1 MTCTLSQLKQQLSN
15 NKADSA
21 LIRLY
26 GRAALS
32 VQKSRYQDLLKEA
45 EQHLSGN
52 SYLLASAPGRTELGG
67 NHTDHNNGRV
77 VASAVDLDCIA
88 AVTPTRDNLVTLY
101 SSEYPEPIRVELDSL
116 TAEPSERGR
125 PEALIR
131 GIGAARNRRGGTNQG
146 FTAVVDSTCKPG
158 SGLSSS
164 AAFSVLIG
172 GIFAVLD
179 DAPLDP
185 VQLARDGQFAENS
198 FFGKPCGLM
207 DQLSS
212 AAGYT
217 LGIDFKDP
225 LNPAITRIE
234 TNFEDWDYRLLI
246 IDTGGSHSN
255 LTAEYAAVTEEIG
268 WATRI
273 LNRDKAR
280 GLSLA
285 TVLEQVTALRAGAGD
300 RALLR
305 LLHFITEDQRAA
317 DQTDALHHRNYD
329 RFLELVK
336 LSGDSSCKL
345 LQNCSSAQ
353 NTREQGVL
361 LAISLTEQFF
371 PKAVCRVHGGGFAGT
386 VQAYVPKDR
395 FDDYQL
401 LMERVFGE
409 RAVIPVVTGRPGF
422 CFWAEDGWVF
432 PGAGEFA

>member
-1 MTCTLSQLKQQLSN
+1 MASTLAHLEQYLS
-15 NKADSA
+15 KGQADPA

-26 GRAALS
+26 GKAAIS
-32 VQKSRYQDLLKEA
+32 VQKDRYLRLLAEA
-45 EQHLSGN
+45 GKRLSG
-52 SYLLASAPGRTELGG
+52 SGYLLASAPGRTELGG

-77 VASAVDLDCIA
+77 LASAVDLDCIG
-88 AVTPTRDNLVTLY
+88 AVTPTRDKCVTLY
-101 SSEYPEPIRVELDSL
+101 SSDYPEPINVGLNSL
-116 TAEPSERGR
+116 TPDPGEQGT
-125 PEALIR
+125 PEALVR
-131 GIGAARNRRGGTNQG
+131 GIGSARSRRGSNNQG
-146 FTAVVDSTCKPG
+146 FAAVVDSTCKPG

-164 AAFSVLIG
+164 AAFSILIG
-172 GIFAVLD
+172 GVFAALENE
-179 DAPLDP
+179 PLDP

-198 FFGKPCGLM
+198 FFNKPCGLM

-225 LNPAITRIE
+225 ANPAITRIE
-234 TNFEDWDYRLLI
+234 TNFEGWDYRMLI

-268 WATRI
+268 QATRI

-285 TVLEQVTALRAGAGD
+285 TVLEQVNAIRAGAGD

-317 DQTDALHHRNYD
+317 DQTAALLRRDLD

-336 LSGDSSCKL
+336 QSGDSSCKL

-353 NTREQGVL
+353 NSREQGIL
-361 LAISLTEQFF
+361 LAISLTDQLF
-371 PKAVCRVHGGGFAGT
+371 PEAVCRVHGGGFAGT
-386 VQAYVPKDR
+386 VQAYVPKER

-422 CFWAEDGWVF
+422 CYCAENGWVF
-432 PGAGEFA
+432 PGAGEVS

>member
-1 MTCTLSQLKQQLSN
+1 MTSTLAHLGQWMSN
-15 NKADSA
+15 DEADPA

-32 VQKSRYQDLLKEA
+32 FQKNRYLGLLREA
-45 EQHLSGN
+45 EKRLSG
-52 SYLLASAPGRTELGG
+52 SDCLLASAPGRTELGG

-77 VASAVDLDCIA
+77 LASAVDLDCIA
-88 AVTPTRDNLVTLY
+88 AVTPTRDNRVTLY
-101 SSEYPEPIRVELDSL
+101 STDYPEPISVDLGSL
-116 TAEPSERGR
+116 NPEPGERNA
-125 PEALIR
+125 PEALVR
-131 GIGAARNRRGGTNQG
+131 GIGAARNRRERPNHG
-146 FTAVVDSTCKPG
+146 FAAMVDSNCKPG

-172 GIFAVLD
+172 GVFAALD

-185 VQLARDGQFAENS
+185 VQLARDGQYAENN
-198 FFGKPCGLM
+198 FFDKPCGLM

-225 LNPAITRIE
+225 ANPAITRIE

-246 IDTGGSHSN
+246 IDTGGSHSD

-268 WATRI
+268 QATRI
-273 LNRDKAR
+273 LNKDKAR
-280 GLSLA
+280 GLSVGS
-285 TVLEQVTALRAGAGD
+285 VLEQVGALRSGPGD

-317 DQTDALHHRNYD
+317 DQTEALLRQDYD

-336 LSGDSSCKL
+336 QSGDSSCKL

-353 NTREQGVL
+353 NSREQGIL
-361 LAISLTEQFF
+361 LAISLTDQLF
-371 PKAVCRVHGGGFAGT
+371 PEAICRVHGGGFAGT
-386 VQAYVPKDR
+386 VQAYVPNER

-422 CFWAEDGWVF
+422 CFCGEDGWVF
-432 PGAGEFA
+432 PGAGEVA